1 MIGHQS
7 QPIFL
12 KNKLQTMKS
21 SVITYVGWLLLLSAI
36 GFYGYGIVEAILLSW
51 SKTIPVDYD
60 KYPETISTTISSMQA
75 LLLTN
80 LGILLGISIAKPN
93 SAVAKQLM
101 LNSKNKIGLAV
112 PLPNP
117 LDIKEKIQLFALVIY
132 ILSLIGCLITWGH
145 KSFSSKPE
153 DVVAVIS
160 ESGKMF
166 LGVVLAYLTAVLS
179 NKN

>member
-1 MIGHQS
+1 M
-7 QPIFL
+7 
-12 KNKLQTMKS
+12 KNP
-21 SVITYVGWLLLLSAI
+21 VIAYVGWLLILSAI

-51 SKTIPVDYD
+51 SKTTPVDYE

-80 LGILLGISIAKPN
+80 LGILLGISIAKPD

-101 LNSKNKIGLAV
+101 LNSKIPLGIV
-112 PLPNP
+112 PPLPNP

-132 ILSLIGCLITWGH
+132 ILSLIACLITWGH
-145 KSFSSKPE
+145 NSFSSKPE

-166 LGVVLAYLTAVLS
+166 LGVVLAYLTAAL
-179 NKN
+179 NK

>member
-1 MIGHQS
+1 
-7 QPIFL
+7 
-12 KNKLQTMKS
+12 MKS
-21 SVITYVGWLLLLSAI
+21 PIIAYVGWLLILSAI

-60 KYPETISTTISSMQA
+60 KYPETISTTISSIQA

-80 LGILLGISIAKPN
+80 LGILLGISIAKPD

-101 LNSKNKIGLAV
+101 LKSKGQLGIAAA
-112 PLPNP
+112 LPNP
-117 LDIKEKIQLFALVIY
+117 LDIREKIQLFALIIY
-132 ILSLIGCLITWGH
+132 IISLIACLITWAYN
-145 KSFSSKPE
+145 SFSSKQE

-179 NKN
+179 INK